1 MTSRTLGA
9 SLAVLTILSGP
20 VLAQAP
26 KPADTEVWQPVPAV
40 VTPGRHDTDP
50 PSDAV
55 ILFGGKDLSQWV
67 SSRDKSP
74 AAWTVGKG
82 VITVDK
88 KAGNIE
94 TRQAFGSYQLHIE
107 WRIPAGITGTG
118 QGRGNSGVFLATTG
132 AGDSGYELQVLDS
145 FNNATYVNG
154 QSASLYKQAAP
165 LVNAMRPPGDWQVY
179 DVIWTAP
186 TFGTAGSLTSPAR
199 ATVLHNGVLVQN
211 NFVLPGD
218 TRYIGKPVYKAHG
231 RSPIRLQAHGDPS
244 APISFR
250 NIWIRPLD

>member
-9 SLAVLTILSGP
+9 SLAVLTFLAAP
-20 VLAQAP
+20 ALAQVP
-26 KPADTEVWQPVPAV
+26 KPTDTEVWQPVPAV
-40 VTPGRHDTDP
+40 VTPGKHDTDP

-74 AAWTVGKG
+74 AAWTVSKG

-107 WRIPAGITGTG
+107 WRIPVGVTGTG

-154 QSASLYKQAAP
+154 QAASLYKQAAP

-186 TFGTAGSLTSPAR
+186 TFGTDGSLTSPAR
-199 ATVLHNGVLVQN
+199 ASVLHNGVLVQN

-218 TRYIGKPVYKAHG
+218 TRYVGKPVYNAHG